1 MYKKKEDANSAFL
14 RLFLGT
20 CENIFLINVIILIY
34 LDRQTIFS
42 ELSAG
47 INKLKITFIKL
58 NYRQFEETTVN
69 IDLA

>member
-1 MYKKKEDANSAFL
+1 MYKKKEDANSQL
-14 RLFLGT
+14 RSFLGT

-47 INKLKITFIKL
+47 INKLKITFINL
-58 NYRQFEETTVN
+58 NYRQLEETTVN